1 MYRARLLK
9 NNEAQECA
17 HCVLWQ
23 DSETD
28 KLCNRQRCLEKW
40 ESGDGGGD
48 GGGGDDTCS
57 LSLQDQLHG
66 EHGRGGSYDCHQDQR
81 R

>member
-1 MYRARLLK
+1 MNTKSLQVVVHHSTKR
-9 NNEAQECA
+9 
-17 HCVLWQ
+17 
-23 DSETD
+23 ETD

-48 GGGGDDTCS
+48 GGGDTCS